1 VPATGRSNTGLDW
14 DKLRVFQAAAE
25 AGSFTHAAERL
36 KLSQSAISRQVS
48 ALEQEVGVP
57 LFHRHACGLEM
68 TEQGEI
74 LYQTANDVL
83 MKLEGVR
90 LRLTETKDRPSGLLR
105 VTTTV
110 GLGSGWLTERLPEF
124 LDLYPD
130 IQLQLILTNEELEL
144 TPRQADCAIRF
155 RQPQQPDL
163 IQRKLF
169 TVHFHLYASPGYVGR
184 YGKLASIEELD
195 RHRLVT
201 FGEMVPGHLSD
212 MNWLETASMPE
223 GTKRV
228 ADLQINNILS
238 IKRAVQQGAGIA
250 MLPDYVVEQ
259 QSGLVQLIPDLEVP
273 SFDTYFCY
281 PTTMK
286 NQARLNAFR
295 DFLLAKARGWS
306 F

>member
-1 VPATGRSNTGLDW
+1 MIGRSQAALDW
-14 DKLRVFQAAAE
+14 DKLRVFHAAAE

-57 LFHRHACGLEM
+57 LFHRHARGLEM

-74 LYQTANDVL
+74 LYHTANEVL
-83 MKLEGVR
+83 VKLESVR
-90 LRLTETKDRPSGLLR
+90 LRLSETKDTPSGLLR

-124 LDLYPD
+124 MDLHPD

-169 TVHFHLYASPGYVGR
+169 TVHFHLYASPGYVTRFGR
-184 YGKLASIEELD
+184 PKSIDDLD
-195 RHRLVT
+195 RHRMVT
-201 FGEMVPGHLSD
+201 FGEMVPSHLSD
-212 MNWLETASMPE
+212 MNWLETAGMPE
-223 GTKRV
+223 DTKRV
-228 ADLQINNILS
+228 ANLQINNILS
-238 IKRAVQQGAGIA
+238 IKAAVQRGAGVA
-250 MLPDYVVEQ
+250 MLPDYVVDKD
-259 QSGLVQLIPDLEVP
+259 SGLVQLMPDLEVP

-295 DFLLAKARGWS
+295 DFLLSKARGWS